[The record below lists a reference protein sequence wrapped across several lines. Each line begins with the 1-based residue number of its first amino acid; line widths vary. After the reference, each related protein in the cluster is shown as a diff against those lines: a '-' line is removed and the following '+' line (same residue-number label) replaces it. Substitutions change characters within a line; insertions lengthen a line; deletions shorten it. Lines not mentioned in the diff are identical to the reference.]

1 MVYRFKRS
9 TSIFYS
15 RIVDMIIERSN
26 AILLGN
32 FIGMQE
38 VAYYDL
44 ANKIVRLG
52 SFPIMILNQVLYPK
66 VASERNFRL
75 MRKVMAISFGL
86 LY

>member
-1 MVYRFKRS
+1 
-9 TSIFYS
+9 
-15 RIVDMIIERSN
+15 MIIERSK

-75 MRKVMAISFGL
+75 MRKVMAIIFLGCYTDMGAVCAAGTLGS
-86 LY
+86 

>member
-1 MVYRFKRS
+1 
-9 TSIFYS
+9 
-15 RIVDMIIERSN
+15 MIIERSN